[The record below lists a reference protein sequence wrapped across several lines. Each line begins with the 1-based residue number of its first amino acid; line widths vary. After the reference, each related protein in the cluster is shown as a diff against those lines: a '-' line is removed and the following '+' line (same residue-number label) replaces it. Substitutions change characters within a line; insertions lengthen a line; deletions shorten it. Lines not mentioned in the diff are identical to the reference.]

1 ILCLKD
7 RESLSIISLL
17 LHSSFFPCLPFPGL
31 SNCLE
36 IDPCLIGLIKMAYQN
51 SQGLDLQKK
60 EWSNDLYSY
69 GLYNTDLLGTY
80 MPCILLGQTSDR
92 IRDPTMETAESCNCD
107 CTIFCTIYYTLMKRR
122 QIHEQFGIK
131 DNGMSDRYTSYFSV
145 TEAYQPP
152 GAMSMAPISAP
163 APTTAPRT

>member
-1 ILCLKD
+1 
-7 RESLSIISLL
+7 
-17 LHSSFFPCLPFPGL
+17 
-31 SNCLE
+31 
-36 IDPCLIGLIKMAYQN
+36 MAHQN

-69 GLYNTDLLGTY
+69 GPCNTDLLGTY

-107 CTIFCTIYYTLMKRR
+107 CMIFCTIQCMTGCGWIYTLMKRR
-122 QIHEQFGIK
+122 QIREQFGIK
-131 DNGMSDRYTSYFSV
+131 DNGMSDCYTSYWCSCCAPTQQEKEV
-145 TEAYQPP
+145 KATAAQSPITEAYQPP

-163 APTTAPRT
+163 APTTVPRT